1 VSTPQSILQEAI
13 LLQRTGRLA
22 DALARYAQYTQ
33 LKPNDAA
40 GWQGLAAA
48 AQQAGDMAR
57 AGKAIAKALDLRPR
71 DTQCLLLAGNI
82 RQDLGDVDGAVKL
95 FEKAVRLDPAFAHA
109 HNNLGI
115 LLRAQ
120 GRKDEAAA
128 AFRAAVKA
136 KPDYMRAW
144 NNLGSTLLHM
154 DGAEEAVE
162 CFRKAL
168 ALDPDYA
175 YAHLNLGLY
184 QLAIGR
190 FADAQASLG
199 RAVALEPRM
208 ADAHLGLGRLYREL
222 MDLDRA
228 EQALR
233 QSVSLNP
240 RGVDALL
247 GLAEVF
253 AEKGQRGAALDCYR
267 NASEVQPAN
276 LRARMGL
283 ALTLPQVYADAAEI
297 DLTRAEYS
305 AGLSWLVAEAPQLVA
320 ALNPEERAGTVQWNN
335 FYLAY
340 QGRDDRELQTAFA
353 RFQRAIL
360 EPTLPQFYQP
370 IATRPRAGRRLRV
383 GFVSNFFYHCTAGNY
398 FKSWVTHLDR
408 DRFET
413 VVYSLNNRP
422 DAVTREIEQA
432 ATRFRQQSFSFSGLA
447 QAVRG
452 DDLDVLVYPELG
464 MNPRVFTLASLRL
477 APLQCAG
484 WGHPVTT
491 GHANLDVFLSS
502 EAMEPS
508 GAEAH
513 YSERLVKLP
522 GIGTCYPRPVV
533 PERVPRASLG
543 LPEDAILYLFPQS
556 LFKVHPDND
565 GLLVEILAQE
575 PRAVVVMFQS
585 RFDPITRL
593 FIDRLSRRFAGRGL
607 ATAGRVKLLPN
618 VSHADYLRVNLA
630 CDVMLDSLYW
640 SGGNTSLD
648 AFACGLPVVT
658 RPGELMRGRQ
668 SAGMLSL
675 MGLHELVVD
684 SDGAYVAQALRLGRD
699 AQYRAGIRAML
710 AERSTL
716 LFDQEAPV
724 RALESFLLSS
734 FAG

>member
-1 VSTPQSILQEAI
+1 
-13 LLQRTGRLA
+13 
-22 DALARYAQYTQ
+22 
-33 LKPNDAA
+33 
-40 GWQGLAAA
+40 
-48 AQQAGDMAR
+48 
-57 AGKAIAKALDLRPR
+57 
-71 DTQCLLLAGNI
+71 
-82 RQDLGDVDGAVKL
+82 
-95 FEKAVRLDPAFAHA
+95 
-109 HNNLGI
+109 
-115 LLRAQ
+115 
-120 GRKDEAAA
+120 
-128 AFRAAVKA
+128 
-136 KPDYMRAW
+136 
-144 NNLGSTLLHM
+144 
-154 DGAEEAVE
+154 
-162 CFRKAL
+162 
-168 ALDPDYA
+168 
-175 YAHLNLGLY
+175 
-184 QLAIGR
+184 
-190 FADAQASLG
+190 
-199 RAVALEPRM
+199 
-208 ADAHLGLGRLYREL
+208 
-222 MDLDRA
+222 
-228 EQALR
+228 
-233 QSVSLNP
+233 
-240 RGVDALL
+240 
-247 GLAEVF
+247 
-253 AEKGQRGAALDCYR
+253 
-267 NASEVQPAN
+267 
-276 LRARMGL
+276 MGL

-297 DLTRAEYS
+297 DVTRTEYA
-305 AGLSWLVAEAPQLVA
+305 AGLAGLVTEAPGLVA

-340 QGRDDRELQTAFA
+340 QGRDDRELQSAFA

-360 EPTLPQFYQP
+360 EPTLPQFYRP
-370 IATRPRAGRRLRV
+370 IARRPRGGRRLRV

-398 FKSWVTHLDR
+398 FKSWVTNLDR

-432 ATRFRQQSFSFSGLA
+432 AAHFRQQSFSFSGLA

-502 EAMEPS
+502 EAMEPP

-513 YSERLVKLP
+513 YSERLVTLP
-522 GIGTCYPRPVV
+522 GIGTCYPRPAV

-543 LPEDAILYLFPQS
+543 LPEEAILYLFPQS

-565 GLLVEILAQE
+565 HLLVEILAQE

-593 FIDRLSRRFAGRGL
+593 FIDRLSRRFAARGL

-648 AFACGLPVVT
+648 AIACGLPVVT

-668 SAGMLSL
+668 SAGMLAL
-675 MGLHELVVD
+675 MGLHELVAD
-684 SDGAYVAQALRLGRD
+684 SDEAYVARALRLGRD
-699 AQYRAGIRAML
+699 AQYRAGMRALL
-710 AERSTL
+710 AERGAL

-734 FAG
+734 FPE

>member
-1 VSTPQSILQEAI
+1 MSSPQSVLQEAL
-13 LLQRTGRLA
+13 LLQRSGRVA
-22 DALARYAQYTQ
+22 EAVVRYAQYTQ
-33 LKPNDAA
+33 LKPNDAG
-40 GWQGLAAA
+40 GWQSLAIV
-48 AQQAGDMAR
+48 AQQAGDLMR
-57 AGKAIAKALDLRPR
+57 AGKAVAKALDLRPN

-82 RQDLGDVDGAVKL
+82 RQDLGDLEGAVKHL
-95 FEKAVRLDPAFAHA
+95 EKAVRLDPGFAQA

-115 LLRAQ
+115 IQRSR
-120 GRKDEAAA
+120 GMKEKAAA
-128 AFRAAVKA
+128 CFRAAVKA

-154 DGAEEAVE
+154 ESAEEAVA
-162 CFRKAL
+162 CFGKAL
-168 ALDPDYA
+168 ALDPNYA

-184 QLAIGR
+184 QLAVGK
-190 FADAQASLG
+190 FADAEASLR
-199 RAVALEPRM
+199 RATELEPRM
-208 ADAHLGLGRLYREL
+208 ADAHLGLGRLFREL

-240 RGVDALL
+240 RGIDALL

-267 NASEVQPAN
+267 RAAGVQPAN

-297 DLTRAEYS
+297 DAARAEYT
-305 AGLSWLVAEAPQLVA
+305 AGLAALQAEATSLAA
-320 ALNPEERAGTVQWNN
+320 ALNPEERTGTVQWNN

-340 QGRDDRELQTAFA
+340 QGRDDRELQAQFA

-360 EPTLPQFYQP
+360 EPALPQFYQP
-370 IATRPRAGRRLRV
+370 IATRARGGRRLRV
-383 GFVSNFFYHCTAGNY
+383 GFVSQFFYHCTAGNY
-398 FKSWVTHLDR
+398 FKSWVTRLDR

-432 ATRFRQQSFSFSGLA
+432 AGRFRQQSFSFAGLA
-447 QAVRG
+447 QSLRAEE
-452 DDLDVLVYPELG
+452 LDVLIYPELG

-491 GHANLDVFLSS
+491 GHANLDVFFSS
-502 EAMEPS
+502 EAMEPAA
-508 GAEAH
+508 GEAH
-513 YSERLVKLP
+513 YTERLVKLP
-522 GIGTCYPRPVV
+522 GIGTCYPRPLV
-533 PERVPRASLG
+533 PEPVTRTALG
-543 LPEDAILYLFPQS
+543 LPEEAILYLFPQS

-565 GLLVEILAQE
+565 RLLVEIVSRE

-585 RFDPITRL
+585 RFDSITRL
-593 FIDRLSRRFAGRGL
+593 FVDRLSRQFAQRGI

-618 VSHADYLRVNLA
+618 MSHADYLRVNLA

-648 AFACGLPVVT
+648 ATACRLPMVT
-658 RPGELMRGRQ
+658 KPGELMRGRQ

-675 MGLHELVVD
+675 MGLDELVVTTEE
-684 SDGAYVAQALRLGRD
+684 AYVDCALRLGHE
-699 AQYRAGIRAML
+699 ASYRTAIRSAI
-710 AERSTL
+710 AERSHR
-716 LFDQEAPV
+716 LFDEEAPV
-724 RALESFLLSS
+724 QALESFLLS
-734 FAG
+734 AVPE